1 MSSIFTDAPV
11 FEICI
16 NPDSYGEICVQCGC
30 YDKNH
35 NYRVRIIKQ
44 IRIYKEFL
52 HEKYLFDDWSEDE
65 QMATIQKRNVE
76 NDILYF
82 KRKIRILRKV
92 LRNIGR

>member
-30 YDKNH
+30 CDKNH
-35 NYRVRIIKQ
+35 NYRDRIIKQ
-44 IRIYKEFL
+44 IRIYKELL